1 MFLLALLIAGAGALT
16 GAAIGYGVAV
26 SWLLPVSLFVTAAI
40 ILISPRISLFVRVF
54 LVVLALL
61 HLILAGLMVG
71 TAMGVLPQ
79 LLAELAP
86 PISMP
91 VGAAVFAVLIY
102 AVTFVPV
109 IATITRIADPYFETK
124 DSGEIRLWLVGK
136 VRAAEGRIGVT
147 LLGALIAI
155 NFIQV
160 ALNVRLSFF
169 SRDLFNAL
177 QNKDATAFWY
187 QLFGVFTPLAA
198 VWVTIAIVEILV
210 QYNLAIRWR
219 SWMNRQ
225 YVDHWLGGGTHYRM
239 QLISDAADN
248 PDQRI
253 STDIDKFIGSTRAL
267 TIGLL
272 SQSATLV
279 SFAAILWT
287 LSADFTIPGTDIP
300 VPGLLVWVAIVYAI
314 IGTWL
319 THLIGRPLI
328 RLNFE
333 QERYEADYRFSLAR
347 LREYGEQIALLRGEP
362 TEARLLDRRFGNVI
376 RNFMAI
382 VDRQKK
388 LTIFTA
394 SYFQAN
400 VVVPYIVAAPYFF
413 LNKITLGQLQ
423 QTAGA
428 FSRVESALTYFIAAY
443 QTLAEY
449 KAVIDRLTSFESA
462 INRART
468 LGTQG
473 PRVVMSRE
481 KDGRESGNLGV
492 ADLSVSLPNGR
503 VIVGVPSLTF
513 PKGQSTLITG
523 PSGSGKSTFFRVLA
537 GIWPFAHGEVRVPA
551 GARVMLLPQKPYLP
565 LGTLR
570 QTVSYPA
577 DQDSYGDEAIRAAL
591 EAVRLPHLTE
601 RLDEERAWAQTL
613 SLGEQQRLAL
623 ARALLEKPD
632 WLFLDEAT
640 AALDEPLEEAVYQE
654 MKARLPDTTI
664 VSIGHRSTLLPLHER
679 RVRLEKDQTG
689 LFRPVEVQGM
699 AAE

>member
-61 HLILAGLMVG
+61 HLILTGLMVG

-79 LLAELAP
+79 FLAELAP

-91 VGAAVFAVLIY
+91 VGAAIFSVLIY

-109 IATITRIADPYFETK
+109 IATITRLADPYFETK
-124 DSGEIRLWLVGK
+124 DSGEIRVWLVGK
-136 VRAAEGRIGVT
+136 VRAAEGRIGVV

-160 ALNVRLSFF
+160 ALSVRLSFF

-225 YVDHWLGGGTHYRM
+225 YVGHWLGGGTHYRM

-253 STDIDKFIGSTRAL
+253 ATDIDKFIGSTRAL

-362 TEARLLDRRFGNVI
+362 TEERLLDRRFGNVI

-449 KAVIDRLTSFESA
+449 KAVIDRLTSFEGA

-473 PRVVMSRE
+473 PRVVMNRG
-481 KDGRESGNLGV
+481 KDGRESGDLAV
-492 ADLSVSLPNGR
+492 ADMTVSLPNGR

-513 PKGQSTLITG
+513 PKGASTLMTG

-570 QTVSYPA
+570 QTVSYPS
-577 DQDSYGDEAIRAAL
+577 DHDSYGDDAIRAAL
-591 EAVRLPHLTE
+591 EAVRLPHLTD

-640 AALDEPLEEAVYQE
+640 AALDEPLEEAVYGE
-654 MKARLPDTTI
+654 LKARLTETTI
-664 VSIGHRSTLLPLHER
+664 VSIGHRSTLIALHER
-679 RVRLEKDQTG
+679 HVALEKDQTG
-689 LFRPVEVQGM
+689 LFKPVEVQRV
-699 AAE
+699 AAQ